1 MALQETGPISLLD
14 VREEFGNVID
24 GGDFLSEYWGVA
36 ATIPKRGQEI
46 SLSDFYG
53 AVNLQMTVTVSNT
66 DPTLELVASDS
77 GRVYVAAQSVLLTTS
92 TASEFN
98 YTQSGSSRGYSTW
111 YKNLGTGSQLGPYYQ
126 IGSEIQYSDAGT
138 TVADTQYMTSSNAA
152 AYGYTNAGEAA
163 VDGHVKY
170 TNTNNAYPQET
181 WVSQTFPYHM
191 KTREVGT
198 EDYGVSG
205 VVVTTANAGTSDYWY
220 PTSGIKYVFD
230 ETTIDRNGYY
240 RWYISGTN
248 NTYWSLGTDEAS
260 PAVVLKEREGTVSTV
275 DVTVSEA
282 PYMGYTI
289 SSPTVTE
296 DGHTRWTKG
305 GGEYWARATDNKF
318 YTRSTVNRNYT
329 DQYDS
334 NNYWKIEQGTNP
346 AWSQTIKIEGNVPQI
361 TQSSTKPS
369 ATTATINGISV
380 TRGSIK
386 SGGLKW
392 QDVGSYSSGS
402 SASNG
407 ARYVFWTT
415 RRTSSTFGYI
425 QIADYDTFPYGS
437 SFYNE
442 DDFTG
447 TPYAL
452 LLRATDLK
460 NKNFGVTSYV
470 GDSYSGSG
478 AYDYGSVS
486 EITITYNNKSYT
498 YKQGSDILWERYYE
512 PTVYTYIY
520 SLQVPYNEYPEI
532 YGITGSWT
540 EYNYSEFPVSDSLV
554 TYTYSPGT
562 GITDSQRDSR
572 TVYTYSEQLELT
584 KNVTTY
590 QYGSIYEIRPE
601 VLGIS
606 STPQFTYDDARQALY
621 RASSTSVSYPTKLSW
636 PTSIAYSY
644 NWKNQRTINNY
655 YLTRMEVEGSSIFE
669 GGQET
674 LVVSGTLINTGN
686 NTPQRLVFSPN
697 AEAAPEEL
705 TDYFFTL
712 YRNDQGSSSPVNLG
726 YVAPMNGGYPTMTLS
741 SNSLT
746 LGNLAANET
755 FRLKWY
761 GIQGAKLS
769 AAGGTATVDGAT
781 NPFTSTEIPS
791 LAISGGDNNRR
802 GFDLYLERKVNTS
815 PDAWAVIRSWEFFQ
829 DTNKSNLFGSNNY
842 QIAGCDFL
850 DIYKY
855 GRN

>member
-14 VREEFGNVID
+14 VREEFGNIID

-77 GRVYVAAQSVLLTTS
+77 GRAYVAALPVLLTTS
-92 TASEFN
+92 TASEFS
-98 YTQSGSSRGYSTW
+98 YTQSGSSRGYNTW
-111 YKNLGTGSQLGPYYQ
+111 YKNLGTGSQSGPYYQ

-138 TVADTQYMTSSNAA
+138 TVADPQYMTASNAA
-152 AYGYTNAGEAA
+152 AYGYTNAGEPA

-181 WVSQTFPYHM
+181 WVSQTSPYEM

-289 SSPTVTE
+289 SSPAVTE

-386 SGGLKW
+386 SGGLNWEEKYDGFDPNDGTAAQGNIYIYW
-392 QDVGSYSSGS
+392 GV
-402 SASNG
+402 ASTG
-407 ARYVFWTT
+407 L
-415 RRTSSTFGYI
+415 SI
-425 QIADYDTFPYGS
+425 LDYETFPYGS

-442 DDFTG
+442 TDSTG
-447 TPYAL
+447 TKWRLFLTAQ
-452 LLRATDLK
+452 DLTQG
-460 NKNFGVTSYV
+460 NYNVQSYV
-470 GDSYSGSG
+470 GNSWTSGS
-478 AYDYGSVS
+478 YDFDSVT
-486 EITITYNNKSYT
+486 EITFNYNGTTYVYKRGPTQHYNRYNNSSSYF
-498 YKQGSDILWERYYE
+498 YR
-512 PTVYTYIY
+512 Y
-520 SLQVPYNEYPEI
+520 SLNVPYNEYPEI

-572 TVYTYSEQLELT
+572 TVYTYSEQLQLT

-590 QYGSIYEIRPE
+590 QYSSIYEIRPE

-655 YLTRMEVEGSSIFE
+655 YLTRMEVEGSSILE

-769 AAGGTATVDGAT
+769 ASGGTATVDGVT
-781 NPFTSTEIPS
+781 NPFTSTGIPS
-791 LAISGGDNNRR
+791 LTISGGDNNRR